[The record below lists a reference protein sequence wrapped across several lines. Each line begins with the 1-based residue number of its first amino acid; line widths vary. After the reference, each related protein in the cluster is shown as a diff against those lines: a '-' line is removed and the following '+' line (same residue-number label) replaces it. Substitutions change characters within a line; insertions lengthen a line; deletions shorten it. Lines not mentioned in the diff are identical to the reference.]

1 MTVSEWKRVFV
12 EQTAIWLLY
21 SPVVNVSRLADVPFT
36 FSPSSTKPLL
46 SVCTPSI
53 TGAVVSSIVNVVS
66 RGSCTVV
73 S

>member
-36 FSPSSTKPLL
+36 FPPSNTKPLL

>member
-36 FSPSSTKPLL
+36 FSPSNTKPLL

-53 TGAVVSSIVNVVS
+53 TGAVVSSIVNVVA

>member
-12 EQTAIWLLY
+12 EQTAILLLY

-36 FSPSSTKPLL
+36 FSPSNTKPLL

>member
-36 FSPSSTKPLL
+36 FSPSNTKPLL

-53 TGAVVSSIVNVVS
+53 SGAVVSSIVNVVW

>member
-21 SPVVNVSRLADVPFT
+21 SPVVNVSRLADVPST
-36 FSPSSTKPLL
+36 FSPSNTKPLL

-53 TGAVVSSIVNVVS
+53 TGAVVSSIVNVVW

>member
-36 FSPSSTKPLL
+36 FSPSNTKPLL